1 MTDQSLDTRSRILNA
16 TWHLL
21 ESNRGRLVRMSDIA
35 KSAHISRQAI
45 YLHFKSRSE
54 LFIATTRYVEEVKGT
69 DDRLEASRQAT
80 TGIDRLNAFV
90 QGWGSFIPE
99 VYGVAKTLMIL
110 MDTDEAAARAWDN
123 RMTAF
128 REGCEAAIKAL
139 AADKDLSADFTKK
152 RATDMLFT
160 MLSVGNWEHL
170 TLGCG
175 WSQKDYLKFM
185 KLETQ
190 AVLVAS

>member
-16 TWHLL
+16 TWQLL
-21 ESNRGRLVRMSDIA
+21 ESNRGRVVRMSDIA
-35 KSAHISRQAI
+35 KSARISRQAI
-45 YLHFKSRSE
+45 YLHFKSRTE

-160 MLSVGNWEHL
+160 MLSIGNWEHL

-185 KLETQ
+185 KLQTQ